1 MNDEAKTKE
10 QLIIEIKAL
19 HKQIADLEALVEI
32 RHTQVEEKLKAVRE
46 YSQNIIDSSNDM
58 IISVDNDRRI
68 VEFNRAA
75 EENFGYRKEEVLGKH
90 VSMLYKDPGDGEI
103 RSKKA
108 RDSGEMV
115 SEITNVRKDGS
126 TFPAFLSAT
135 VLKNTAGEVIGV
147 MGISRDMTDRKRAE
161 EERLQR
167 ERLEGVLELAGAA
180 CHELNQPM
188 QTISIYLELILVE
201 TPEDSQF
208 RERLKTIQ
216 KQIARMSEITGK
228 LRKITKYE
236 TREYV
241 GGIKIFDIDKSSE

>member
-1 MNDEAKTKE
+1 MNDKSKTKD
-10 QLIIEIKAL
+10 QLINEIESLRK
-19 HKQIADLEALVEI
+19 HIAELEVLVEK
-32 RHTQVEEKLKAVRE
+32 RHSKAEEKLKAARE
-46 YSQNIIDSSNDM
+46 YAQNIIDSSNDM

-90 VSMLYKDPGDGEI
+90 VNMLYKDPEDGNMGS
-103 RSKKA
+103 RKV
-108 RDSGEMV
+108 RDSGKMV
-115 SEITNVRKDGS
+115 SEIINIRKDGT

-135 VLKNTAGEVIGV
+135 MLKNAEGEVIGV
-147 MGISRDMTDRKRAE
+147 MGISRDTTDRKRAE

-188 QTISIYLELILVE
+188 QTISLHLELLMVE
-201 TPEDSQF
+201 APDDSHL
-208 RERLKTIQ
+208 RKRLRIIE

-241 GGIKIFDIDKSSE
+241 GGIKIIDIDKSSE

>member
-1 MNDEAKTKE
+1 MNDRAKTKE
-10 QLIIEIKAL
+10 QLIDELEAL
-19 HKQIADLEALVEI
+19 RKQIAELEAIVEI
-32 RHTQVEEKLKAVRE
+32 RHTRVEEKLKAARE
-46 YSQNIIDSSNDM
+46 YAQNIIDSSNDM

-68 VEFNRAA
+68 VEFNLAA
-75 EENFGYRKEEVLGKH
+75 EKNFGYRKEEVLGKH
-90 VSMLYKDPGDGEI
+90 VNMLYKDPEDGNI
-103 RSKKA
+103 QSKVI
-108 RDSGEMV
+108 RDSGKMV
-115 SEITNVRKDGS
+115 GEIINLRKDGT

-135 VLKNTAGEVIGV
+135 VLKNAAGEVIGI
-147 MGISRDMTDRKRAE
+147 MGISWDMTDRKRAE

-188 QTISIYLELILVE
+188 QTISINLELLLE
-201 TPEDSQF
+201 EASDDSQF
-208 RERLKTIQ
+208 HKRLKIIK

-241 GGIKIFDIDKSSE
+241 GGIKIIDIDKSSE

>member
-1 MNDEAKTKE
+1 MSDESKTKK
-10 QLIIEIKAL
+10 QLIDELKAL
-19 HKQIADLEALVEI
+19 RQKINELEALVEI
-32 RHTQVEEKLKAVRE
+32 QHAKVEERLKSARE
-46 YSQNIIDSSNDM
+46 YAQDIIESSNDM

-90 VSMLYKDPGDGEI
+90 VNMLYKDPEDGDM
-103 RSKKA
+103 RSKKV
-108 RDSGEMV
+108 RNSGKMV
-115 SEITNVRKDGS
+115 SEIINIRKDGT

-135 VLKNTAGEVIGV
+135 ILKNAEGEEIGV
-147 MGISRDMTDRKRAE
+147 MGISRDATDRKRAE
-161 EERLQR
+161 EERLKR

-188 QTISIYLELILVE
+188 QAISINLELLIKKAADDRQV
-201 TPEDSQF
+201 
-208 RERLKTIQ
+208 LKKLQAIE
-216 KQIARMSEITGK
+216 KQIARMSGITGK

-241 GGIKIFDIDKSSE
+241 GGIKIFDIDKSSQ

>member
-1 MNDEAKTKE
+1 MNDRAKTKE
-10 QLIIEIKAL
+10 QLIDELEAL
-19 HKQIADLEALVEI
+19 RKQIAELEAIVEI
-32 RHTQVEEKLKAVRE
+32 RHTRVEEKLKAARE
-46 YSQNIIDSSNDM
+46 YAQNIIDSSNDM

-68 VEFNRAA
+68 VEFNLAA
-75 EENFGYRKEEVLGKH
+75 EKNFGYRKEEVLGKH
-90 VSMLYKDPGDGEI
+90 VNMLYKDPEDGNI
-103 RSKKA
+103 QSKVI
-108 RDSGEMV
+108 RDSGKMV
-115 SEITNVRKDGS
+115 GEIINLRKDGT

-135 VLKNTAGEVIGV
+135 VLKNAAGEVIGI
-147 MGISRDMTDRKRAE
+147 MGISWDMTDRKRAE

-188 QTISIYLELILVE
+188 QTISINLELLLE
-201 TPEDSQF
+201 KASDDSQF
-208 RERLKTIQ
+208 HKRLKIIK

-241 GGIKIFDIDKSSE
+241 GGIKIIDIDKSSE

>member
-1 MNDEAKTKE
+1 MNDKAKTKE
-10 QLIIEIKAL
+10 QLIDELVGLRKKITE
-19 HKQIADLEALVEI
+19 LEDLVEI
-32 RHTQVEEKLKAVRE
+32 RHTNVEEKLKAARE

-75 EENFGYRKEEVLGKH
+75 EENFGYLKEEVLGKH
-90 VSMLYKDPGDGEI
+90 INMLYEDPSDGNI
-103 RSKKA
+103 SSKKV
-108 RDSGEMV
+108 RDSGKMV
-115 SEITNVRKDGS
+115 SEITNMRKDGT

-135 VLKNTAGEVIGV
+135 VLKNTAGEVIGI
-147 MGISRDMTDRKRAE
+147 MGISRDMTDRKRAD

-188 QTISIYLELILVE
+188 QTVSIYLELLLE
-201 TPEDSQF
+201 EAPDNSQF
-208 RERLKTIQ
+208 LERLKTIANQ
-216 KQIARMSEITGK
+216 VARMSEITGK

-241 GGIKIFDIDKSSE
+241 GGIKIIDIDKSSE

>member
-1 MNDEAKTKE
+1 MNDRAKTKE
-10 QLIIEIKAL
+10 QLIDQLEGL
-19 HKQIADLEALVEI
+19 RKQIAELEALVEI
-32 RHTQVEEKLKAVRE
+32 RHTRVKEKLKAARE
-46 YSQNIIDSSNDM
+46 YAQNIIDSSNDM

-90 VSMLYKDPGDGEI
+90 VNMLYKDPEDGNT
-103 RSKKA
+103 RSKKV
-108 RDSGEMV
+108 RDSGRMV
-115 SEITNVRKDGS
+115 TEITNVRKDGT

-135 VLKNTAGEVIGV
+135 VLKNTEGEAIGV
-147 MGISRDMTDRKRAE
+147 MGISRDTTDRKRAE
-161 EERLQR
+161 EERLRR

-188 QTISIYLELILVE
+188 QTISIHLELLLEE
-201 TPEDSQF
+201 TPDDSQF
-208 RERLKTIQ
+208 RERLKTIE
-216 KQIARMSEITGK
+216 KHIARMSEITGK

-241 GGIKIFDIDKSSE
+241 GGIKIIDIDKSSE

>member
-147 MGISRDMTDRKRAE
+147 MGISRDMTDRK
-161 EERLQR
+161 
-167 ERLEGVLELAGAA
+167 GVLELAGAA